1 LLGCTVN
8 SASTSLTTSNLT
20 SAKASVFDDKGVTM
34 KKILLM
40 PNLSVSLAV
49 SIVIA
54 ALTIGASCGKS
65 AEHSAA
71 AQQPPPTV
79 VVASVSQ
86 KTVPIYSEYV
96 GQTRADNTVEL
107 RARVEG
113 VLQKVYFKEGA
124 GVRKGQLLFTIDK
137 RPFQAALQSARALAA
152 KAVAD
157 LAQAQQRTD
166 VLQAQAELADA
177 QAVLARADQ
186 DVARLAP
193 LAKEKAVTEQ
203 DLDAAIASQKSANA
217 TVAARQANVT
227 NLEAAVKYTIE
238 RARAEVSAAQARVV
252 QAQLDLSYCDIYSP
266 ISGVIGFLQVDE
278 GNLVGRGDATLLAT
292 VSASDPLL
300 VDFSVS
306 EIEYLKLTDP
316 ETAGQRAD
324 TLRFDLLLSDESVH
338 PHQGSFKVLD
348 RTVDP
353 TTGTLKVE
361 AAFPNP
367 GGYLRPGQFARVRVA
382 VAEKENAILI
392 PQRAIQELQG
402 AKTVLVVDEQNVVSV
417 RTIKL
422 GDKANKEIIVLDG
435 LNPGDRVIVEG
446 MQKVRPGSQVNP
458 ATGDETTKI
467 RGG

>member
-1 LLGCTVN
+1 
-8 SASTSLTTSNLT
+8 
-20 SAKASVFDDKGVTM
+20 M
-34 KKILLM
+34 KKIL
-40 PNLSVSLAV
+40 PPRSLSVSLAV
-49 SIVIA
+49 LILIA

-65 AEHSAA
+65 GEHTAA
-71 AQQPPPTV
+71 AKPPAPTV

-113 VLQKVYFKEGA
+113 TLQKVYFKEGA
-124 GVRKGQLLFTIDK
+124 AVRKGQLLFEIDK
-137 RPFQAALQSARALAA
+137 RPFEAALQSAKAIAA

-186 DVARLAP
+186 DVNRLAP

-203 DLDAAIASQKSANA
+203 DLDAAVAAQKSAKA
-217 TVAARQANVT
+217 SVDAKQANLT
-227 NLEAAVKYTIE
+227 NLEHAVKYTIE
-238 RARAEVSAAQARVV
+238 RARAEVSASNARIT
-252 QAQLDLSYCDIYSP
+252 QAQLDLSYCNIFSP

-316 ETAGQRAD
+316 QTAGQRAGD
-324 TLRFDLLLSDESVH
+324 LRFDLLLSDESTH
-338 PHQGSFKVLD
+338 PYQGTFKVLD

-361 AAFPNP
+361 AVFPNP
-367 GGYLRPGQFARVRVA
+367 GGYLRPGQFARLRVA
-382 VAEKENAILI
+382 VAEKENAILV
-392 PQRAIQELQG
+392 PQRAIQEMQG
-402 AKTVLVVDEQNVVSV
+402 AKTVLVVDEQNMVSV
-417 RTIKL
+417 RSIKL
-422 GDKANKEIIVLDG
+422 GDKADKDIIVLEG

-458 ATGDETTKI
+458 ATPDATTKL
-467 RGG
+467 